1 MIDKNDGRL
10 KLINYYNYI
19 NHEKRDESRI
29 GANKFLE
36 TLELQIEKNIKR
48 AYWDLFEDDFKQDP
62 PKTDN
67 LIMKINELN
76 DLIIKCIPN
85 RTDIHIEI
93 KTNLDPEFIKHKVL
107 NNLFDNYELN
117 KYINFIL
124 KKLKEL
130 KVNQMI

>member
-1 MIDKNDGRL
+1 MEEELQSLIKNNNDNKNDNKNDNDELLKITKDNIEKEKEKCLKTLMIDKNDGRL
-10 KLINYYNYI
+10 KVINYYNYI
-19 NHEKRDESRI
+19 NYEKRDESRL

-76 DLIIKCIPN
+76 DLIIKCIPSQN
-85 RTDIHIEI
+85 
-93 KTNLDPEFIKHKVL
+93 
-107 NNLFDNYELN
+107 
-117 KYINFIL
+117 
-124 KKLKEL
+124 
-130 KVNQMI
+130 